1 MGRAASDHQH
11 SVYRYFDHDEAQ
23 GCDLMKRHAFILTAL
38 IALLGATLACS
49 TRQEE
54 IAAFGAAI
62 EITAT
67 ARAASGTQSGSVNVA
82 TAEAQATEGIANA
95 DVTATSSGGTSPDDE
110 AATAA
115 AEQPII
121 DELPTYGV
129 DPAAG
134 GQVAWIHPP
143 EELVVT
149 DGAGYDY
156 INRFAGIIARDFVLS
171 GDITWNTQFGTSGC
185 GFVVRSNGDEEAL
198 DQYLA
203 LITRAGSGTLFF
215 SPMVDGVVQTA
226 FGTEIDLI
234 DQGFQDQN
242 DTTNRLTVVAQ
253 GSHFKVFTNGILIN
267 EYDYT
272 EFERGFILM
281 VAVAESGETRC
292 KFDNT
297 WLWLISQ

>member
-1 MGRAASDHQH
+1 L
-11 SVYRYFDHDEAQ
+11 V
-23 GCDLMKRHAFILTAL
+23 
-38 IALLGATLACS
+38 IAN
-49 TRQEE
+49 
-54 IAAFGAAI
+54 GAA
-62 EITAT
+62 EK
-67 ARAASGTQSGSVNVA
+67 
-82 TAEAQATEGIANA
+82 
-95 DVTATSSGGTSPDDE
+95 
-110 AATAA
+110 
-115 AEQPII
+115 
-121 DELPTYGV
+121 
-129 DPAAG
+129 
-134 GQVAWIHPP
+134 
-143 EELVVT
+143 
-149 DGAGYDY
+149 YDY

-198 DQYLA
+198 DQYMA

-215 SPMVDGVVQTA
+215 SPMIDSVLQTA

-253 GSHFKVFTNGILIN
+253 GSHFKVFTNGILIE